1 MKTYA
6 VVNQKGGVGKTSVAV
21 NLSATLAHYGQ
32 RVLLVDLDPQG
43 NATTGSGIDKN
54 GSEKTLYG
62 VLLEEYPAAEAR
74 ATTEAGYDILIANRE
89 LAGAEIEMV
98 LIDNREFRLKTAL
111 ATIEPDYDFAI
122 IDCPPA
128 LNMLTVNALTAADAV
143 IIPMQCEYYALEGL
157 SDLVG
162 TLKKVKA
169 NLNPKIEIEAL
180 VRTMY
185 DPRSALTIQVSDEIK
200 NHFGDK
206 VFNTV
211 IPRNIRIAEAPSYGK
226 PVILHDPSSKG
237 ALAHFAFARELLER
251 HGIPIK
257 QANKE
262 TTPS

>member
-111 ATIEPDYDFAI
+111 ATIEPDYKVNLLPELSTSKVEVFEVEMRS
-122 IDCPPA
+122 
-128 LNMLTVNALTAADAV
+128 LNNVRV
-143 IIPMQCEYYALEGL
+143 KGFYA
-157 SDLVG
+157 
-162 TLKKVKA
+162 K
-169 NLNPKIEIEAL
+169 PKEKRKSYSFDESKL
-180 VRTMY
+180 VRLVK
-185 DPRSALTIQVSDEIK
+185 SGWGGIKHLLQV
-200 NHFGDK
+200 HF
-206 VFNTV
+206 
-211 IPRNIRIAEAPSYGK
+211 R
-226 PVILHDPSSKG
+226 
-237 ALAHFAFARELLER
+237 
-251 HGIPIK
+251 
-257 QANKE
+257 
-262 TTPS
+262 